1 MASIVVATY
10 ARCFGGSV
18 NTLHALKATI
28 NNGSACS
35 DREVGTI
42 ERMMSN
48 SASCPSQVVEIEM
61 KIKRAVTPTG
71 TLYETTTLVEAFYS
85 SGMAESILSGVTI
98 GIARLFATQTHG
110 KRSRSRTNAECRE
123 LSM

>member
-1 MASIVVATY
+1 MHDVL
-10 ARCFGGSV
+10 GGSV

-42 ERMMSN
+42 KVMMSKP
-48 SASCPSQVVEIEM
+48 ASCPSQVEIEM

-71 TLYETTTLVEAFYS
+71 TLYETATLVEAFYS
-85 SGMAESILSGVTI
+85 SGMAESTLSGVTI
-98 GIARLFATQTHG
+98 GLARLFATQTHG
-110 KRSRSRTNAECRE
+110 KRLRSRTNAERRE
-123 LSM
+123 LSMKWKMLS

>member
-1 MASIVVATY
+1 MHDVL
-10 ARCFGGSV
+10 GGSV

-28 NNGSACS
+28 NNGSARS

-42 ERMMSN
+42 ERMMSK

-71 TLYETTTLVEAFYS
+71 TLYETTTLMEAVYS
-85 SGMAESILSGVTI
+85 SGLAKSILSGVTI

>member
-1 MASIVVATY
+1 MVQ
-10 ARCFGGSV
+10 
-18 NTLHALKATI
+18 HAVIAKLERSKLADQVKLK
-28 NNGSACS
+28 
-35 DREVGTI
+35 
-42 ERMMSN
+42 
-48 SASCPSQVVEIEM
+48 IEM
-61 KIKRAVTPTG
+61 KIKRAVKPTG
-71 TLYETTTLVEAFYS
+71 TLYETTTLMEAFYS

>member
-1 MASIVVATY
+1 MHDVL
-10 ARCFGGSV
+10 GGSV

-28 NNGSACS
+28 NNGSARS

-42 ERMMSN
+42 ERMMSK
-48 SASCPSQVVEIEM
+48 SASCPSQVEIEM

-85 SGMAESILSGVTI
+85 SGMAESTLSGVTI
-98 GIARLFATQTHG
+98 GLARLFATQTHG
-110 KRSRSRTNAECRE
+110 KRSRSRTHAERRE
-123 LSM
+123 LSMQWKMLS